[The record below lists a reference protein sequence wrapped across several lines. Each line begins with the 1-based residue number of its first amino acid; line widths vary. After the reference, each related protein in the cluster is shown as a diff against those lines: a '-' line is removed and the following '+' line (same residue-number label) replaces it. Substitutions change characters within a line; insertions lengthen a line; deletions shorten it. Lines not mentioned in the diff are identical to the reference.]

1 MGEKKKTIW
10 GLKSNRVQD
19 LIMRLLYSMKYI
31 FGTRIE
37 ISFIGTEKIVQ
48 KYMHTYGL
56 SKMWPVN
63 SGGK

>member
-1 MGEKKKTIW
+1 M
-10 GLKSNRVQD
+10 QD

-48 KYMHTYGL
+48 KYMQTYGL